1 MQEDQYQLGIR
12 KLSQEDLVKLVI
24 AYRNKLKDCR
34 NICIAFARQNMAQDP
49 LHKIICAMKEAEL
62 DTAISDYKR
71 VLDNV

>member
-34 NICIAFARQNMAQDP
+34 NICIAFARQNMAKDP
-49 LHKIICAMKEAEL
+49 LHKVICAMKESEL
-62 DTAISDYKR
+62 DIAISDYER
-71 VLDNV
+71 VLKNA